1 MFYLNLKPGHEKERA
16 VRFFKSFSVD
26 SMQKG
31 KQILYDIS
39 KDQPYASLNDF
50 LIAAGEEPV
59 KGGEYWGWKNLY
71 WELLSN
77 KHGVAAIYNQK
88 TKGISF
94 IFRLPPIEDIHEE
107 VEKEIEMF
115 KKEREELEKSQKQ
128 SEEMKRILR
137 ELSYAP
143 PPTTCFQPCPLSC
156 MYPPGGNG

>member
-77 KHGVAAIYNQK
+77 KYGVAAIYNQK

-94 IFRLPPIEDIHEE
+94 IFRLPLIEDIHEE
-107 VEKEIEMF
+107 VEREIERLE
-115 KKEREELEKSQKQ
+115 KEREKIESKQKQ
-128 SEEMKRILR
+128 QEEMTRVIR
-137 ELSYAP
+137 EIAYTP
-143 PPTTCFQPCPLSC
+143 PPPSCYQPI
-156 MYPPGGNG
+156 YPPCYMVYRPGE